1 MWVILRQQ
9 ENLIAMMKT
18 DNNIRHDGQ
27 RRKTGDAQQFL
38 EDRTELLDTIR
49 EMINVEMDRRGACI
63 RGRTMYG
70 KPPPEPK
77 PRKLSFLRWI
87 KSLF

>member
-1 MWVILRQQ
+1 MV
-9 ENLIAMMKT
+9 KT

-49 EMINVEMDRRGACI
+49 EMINVEIDKRGTCI
-63 RGRTMYG
+63 RGGAIFG
-70 KPPPEPK
+70 KPLPEPK
-77 PRKLSFLRWI
+77 PRKLSFLRWL

>member
-1 MWVILRQQ
+1 MV
-9 ENLIAMMKT
+9 KT

-49 EMINVEMDRRGACI
+49 EMINVEMDKGWSDI
-63 RGRTMYG
+63 RQAAPRT
-70 KPPPEPK
+70 
-77 PRKLSFLRWI
+77 
-87 KSLF
+87 

>member
-1 MWVILRQQ
+1 MV
-9 ENLIAMMKT
+9 KT

-49 EMINVEMDRRGACI
+49 EMINVEMDKRGTSI
-63 RGRTMYG
+63 RGGAIYG
-70 KPPPEPK
+70 KPLPEPK
-77 PRKLSFLRWI
+77 PRKLAFLRWL

>member
-1 MWVILRQQ
+1 MV
-9 ENLIAMMKT
+9 KT

-49 EMINVEMDRRGACI
+49 EMINVEMDKRGTSI
-63 RGRTMYG
+63 RGGAIYG
-70 KPPPEPK
+70 KPLPEPK
-77 PRKLSFLRWI
+77 SRKLSFLRWL